1 MNEYLHELTTF
12 PKGKFDDQ
20 ADSTS
25 QFLDWIKNNSM
36 NLTLGV
42 IEYEKKEAARMQASQ
57 QVATVPE
64 SKANVLA
71 VTV

>member
-1 MNEYLHELTTF
+1 
-12 PKGKFDDQ
+12 
-20 ADSTS
+20 
-25 QFLDWIKNNSM
+25 LDWIKNNSM